1 MIFTMEDFN
10 VTREKRAQAGLIAVL
25 VVVIIIVGVVVY
37 YYVNSSHFEA
47 TIIKCH
53 MTFEDSQYVY
63 KIFAEVTN
71 NGGDGSTKVFAEKK
85 QYDRAETLEY
95 SIYLK
100 NGETKILEFTFGLDP
115 YVKLRPSGPIPA
127 PSTNPDPYAAVPEPP
142 PIYPRVWAEPE

>member
-1 MIFTMEDFN
+1 MEDFN
-10 VTREKRAQAGLIAVL
+10 VTREKRAQAKLIAV
-25 VVVIIIVGVVVY
+25 VAIVIIVVAVVAY
-37 YYVNSSHFEA
+37 YFLNTPPTNPPNPETKLIRNYE
-47 TIIKCH
+47 
-53 MTFEDSQYVY
+53 TFEGSQYVY

-115 YVKLRPSGPIPA
+115 YVKEIPSA
-127 PSTNPDPYAAVPEPP
+127 PTPPTTDPYAPQPTLP
-142 PIYPRVWAEPE
+142 PISCRVWAEPE